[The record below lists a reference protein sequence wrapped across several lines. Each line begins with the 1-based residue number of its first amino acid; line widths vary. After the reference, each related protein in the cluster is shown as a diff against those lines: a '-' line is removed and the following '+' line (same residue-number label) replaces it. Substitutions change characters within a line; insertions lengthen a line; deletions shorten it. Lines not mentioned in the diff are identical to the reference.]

1 MRAPL
6 AGGGEDGSPP
16 SMRHQGAAL
25 GVVVVHAELNL
36 ITMDPVRLN
45 ESVDYIETE
54 LRPLVESQSG
64 NLGMSL
70 HTNSELGVAVLETF
84 WVSGEALRLGEHIVA
99 PGQDE
104 AVRRVTGTLTVE
116 RYAVPVFERE
126 GPVRADAGVRLTRMD
141 VEPLGVDDAVEVF
154 GDTAVPWLA
163 ETEGC
168 RCILYLV
175 DRQSGRTIS
184 ESIWKDAKAM
194 AHSRSAAAAARAE
207 AVASAGCVVRAIEEY
222 NVAFSSARKY

>member
-1 MRAPL
+1 MV
-6 AGGGEDGSPP
+6 
-16 SMRHQGAAL
+16 Q
-25 GVVVVHAELNL
+25 AELNL

-45 ESVDYIETE
+45 ESVDYIATE

-64 NLGMSL
+64 SLGMSL

-84 WVSGEALRLGEHIVA
+84 WVSGDALRIGEQLLA
-99 PGQDE
+99 PSRHE
-104 AVRRVTGTLTVE
+104 SVRRVTGTLCVE

-141 VEPLGVDDAVEVF
+141 VEPSGVDDAVEVF

-163 ETEGC
+163 ETEAC

-175 DRQSGRTIS
+175 DRQSGRMIS
-184 ESIWKDAKAM
+184 ESIWKDAKSM
-194 AHSRSAAAAARAE
+194 AASRSAAAAARVE
-207 AVASAGCVVRAIEEY
+207 AVTSAGCVVRSVEEY

>member
-1 MRAPL
+1 
-6 AGGGEDGSPP
+6 
-16 SMRHQGAAL
+16 MRHQGAAL

-99 PGQDE
+99 PSQDE

-141 VEPLGVDDAVEVF
+141 VEPSGVDDAVEVF

-163 ETEGC
+163 ETEDC

-175 DRQSGRTIS
+175 DRQSGRMIS

-194 AHSRSAAAAARAE
+194 ADSRSAAAAVRAE
-207 AVASAGCVVRAIEEY
+207 AVGLAGCVVRAVEEY

>member
-1 MRAPL
+1 
-6 AGGGEDGSPP
+6 
-16 SMRHQGAAL
+16 MRHQGAAL

-70 HTNSELGVAVLETF
+70 QTNSELGVAVLETF
-84 WVSGEALRLGEHIVA
+84 WVSGEALRLGQHIVA

-116 RYAVPVFERE
+116 HYAVPVFERE

-141 VEPLGVDDAVEVF
+141 VEPPGVDDAIEVF

-175 DRQSGRTIS
+175 DRQSGRMIS
-184 ESIWKDAKAM
+184 ESVWKDAKAM
-194 AHSRSAAAAARAE
+194 ADSRSAAAAARAE
-207 AVASAGCVVRAIEEY
+207 AVALAGCVVRAVEEY